1 MNGVLLMA
9 YGAARSLEEIPA
21 FLADIRQGRPAG
33 PELVDD
39 IRKRYERMGGGSP
52 LAEITAA
59 QARAL
64 DSKLGD
70 GFRVAFGMRHSAP
83 RIADA
88 LAGLIPGCESV
99 VGLPLTPFASRM
111 STGAYFEKLQEAAR
125 ALNYPRVLR
134 APSYHDHPRLIEALA
149 DRTRRALER
158 MGSEAVVLFT
168 VHSMPAGLEAQGD
181 PYPRQVRETAALV
194 AQRLDLAGWQ
204 LAYQSRPVAGGDW
217 LEPEA
222 GDAIAKLAAQGVRS
236 VVLSP
241 IGFVSD
247 NLETLYDDDVLYRER
262 AESLGLRFGRAA
274 ALNDHP
280 AFIDALADAAR
291 AAMGTSKAPRSY

>member
-9 YGAARSLEEIPA
+9 YGAAAGVEEIPA
-21 FLADIRQGRPAG
+21 FLADIRQGRPVE
-33 PELVDD
+33 PELVDEF
-39 IRKRYERMGGGSP
+39 RKRYERMGGGSP

-64 DSKLGD
+64 RGRLGD
-70 GFRVAFGMRHSAP
+70 GFRVGFGMRHCAP
-83 RIADA
+83 RIADG
-88 LAGLIPGCESV
+88 LAGLTRDCASV

-111 STGAYFEKLQEAAR
+111 STGAYFEKFMEAAR
-125 ALNYPRVLR
+125 ALGYPRVLR
-134 APSYHDHPRLIEALA
+134 APSFHDHPRLIEALA
-149 DRTRRALER
+149 DRTLRALER
-158 MGSEAVVLFT
+158 TGKDAVVLFT

-204 LAYQSRPVAGGDW
+204 LAFQSRPRVGGDW
-217 LEPEA
+217 LGPEA
-222 GDAIAKLAAQGVRS
+222 GEAIAKLAAQGVRS
-236 VVLSP
+236 LVLSP

-247 NLETLYDDDVLYRER
+247 NLETLYDVDVLYREQ

-280 AFIDALADAAR
+280 AFIDALADTAR
-291 AAMGTSKAPRSY
+291 AALGTSGAPRSY